1 MATKNIKQ
9 VQNAQVMERK
19 KFRLGRGG
27 FYNLH
32 LGTTQLNYMEITW
45 FCPAINAFV
54 FLQLSTININSL
66 VLSFSRD

>member
-1 MATKNIKQ
+1 MAPNNIKQ

-32 LGTTQLNYMEITW
+32 LGTTQLNFM
-45 FCPAINAFV
+45 
-54 FLQLSTININSL
+54 
-66 VLSFSRD
+66 